1 VKKNSD
7 VSYDIYFG
15 PKPSEDKLEYRDAAE
30 ALRRDRR
37 DPEQRFL
44 AMRLYNPKTEARTL
58 DWVTPKLALGLAY
71 QYRDEMCSFCA
82 DLRHGIRE
90 EMNS

>member
-7 VSYDIYFG
+7 GSYDIYLG

-44 AMRLYNPKTEARTL
+44 AMRLYNPKTKHER
-58 DWVTPKLALGLAY
+58 WIG
-71 QYRDEMCSFCA
+71 
-82 DLRHGIRE
+82 
-90 EMNS
+90 